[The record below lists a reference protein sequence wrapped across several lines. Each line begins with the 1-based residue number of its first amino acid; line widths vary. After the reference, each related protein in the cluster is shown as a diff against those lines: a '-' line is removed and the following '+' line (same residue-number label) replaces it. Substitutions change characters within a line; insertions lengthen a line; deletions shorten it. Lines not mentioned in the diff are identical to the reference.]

1 MPTTTLSSHTD
12 RVEQLELL
20 DARTEALGADADSR
34 TEELH
39 RARRLPD
46 DVFRAI
52 ARAGLFR
59 QLVPTDIGGLGRTP
73 IEWFRTGM
81 VLSRHEASLGWV
93 VTQGAA
99 ELGWIGAGAD
109 DEWAREVLADPDA
122 ASASSVAGLG
132 SLAVDGDRGR
142 LTGSWAFN
150 TGCHG
155 ATWIGGLALAHRDGN
170 PRDVVGIRI
179 GWVPAER
186 AAITESWDP
195 SGLHGTGSHTTH
207 IRDEDIPMTWSV
219 DPFTPTANDRGPYRS
234 LVGNGNWPIAASVAA
249 TQLGTARRALDTA
262 AGLVTTKAATPDLVV
277 LADNA
282 AVQRGLA
289 DVEGRW
295 LGAVAAVERELEA
308 MWDEARTNGELSSEQ
323 RVRLHRANLAAS
335 RCAVDLVDRVVDLT
349 GTTAVDRHHVLS
361 RCQRDAHAL
370 RGHVSVGGAAME
382 HNTKVALGLEPSHRL
397 V

>member
-1 MPTTTLSSHTD
+1 MPTPTLSHTD
-12 RVEQLELL
+12 LVEQLELL
-20 DARTEALGADADSR
+20 DTRTELLGADADSR

-39 RARRLPD
+39 RSRRLPD
-46 DVFRAI
+46 DIFRAI
-52 ARAGLFR
+52 ARSGLLR

-73 IEWFRTGM
+73 AEWFRTGLA
-81 VLSRHEASLGWV
+81 LSHHEASLGWV

-109 DEWAREVLADPDA
+109 DEWASEVLADPDA

-142 LTGSWAFN
+142 LSGSWAFN
-150 TGCHG
+150 TGCQG
-155 ATWIGGLALAHRDGN
+155 ATWIGGLALVHRAGDQ
-170 PRDVVGIRI
+170 RDVLGVRI
-179 GWVPAER
+179 GWVPAAR
-186 AAITESWDP
+186 ASITESWDP

-207 IRDEDIPMTWSV
+207 IRDEEIPMAWTV
-219 DPFTPTANDRGPYRS
+219 DPFTPTSNDRGPYRS

-249 TQLGTARRALDTA
+249 TQLGNARRALDTA
-262 AGLVTTKAATPDLVV
+262 AVLVTTKAPMPDLVP
-277 LADNA
+277 LAENA

-289 DVEGRW
+289 EVEGRW

-308 MWDEARTNGELSSEQ
+308 MWDEARTNGELTSEQ
-323 RVRLHRANLAAS
+323 RVRLHRANLAANRS
-335 RCAVDLVDRVVDLT
+335 AVDVVDRVVELT

-370 RGHVSVGGAAME
+370 RGHVSVGGSASE